1 MLTETKNS
9 LEQKIKTK
17 TLKSGIIG
25 LGYVGLPLA
34 VEFSR
39 NGVETVGIDID
50 KRKVDAINRKECYI
64 QDVDGKLL
72 SDLVGQKKLRAT
84 TDFSVIR
91 ELDTVNIC
99 VPTPL
104 RKSKDPDI
112 SYIVNATQEIV
123 KYLHDGMLIILES
136 TTYPGTTDEVIL
148 PMIEEKGFK
157 VGKNVFLAFSP
168 ERVDPGNP
176 VYNTKNIPKVVGG
189 VTAECTKLATAFY
202 KLAIEN
208 VHPVSSTS
216 SAEMVKLLENTFR
229 SVNIGLVNEL
239 CKMSAKLG
247 VDIWEIIDAAATK
260 PFGFMPFYPGPGL
273 GGHCIPIDPHYLAW
287 KARIHGFSPRFIE
300 LASEVNASM
309 PEFVV
314 EKARTVLNEKKK
326 SLNGSKIFILGVTY
340 KANIDDIRESPALE
354 IIEMLEK
361 NGAEVSY
368 ADPYVPSFTLH
379 EKVYRSLPTENG
391 NAAFT
396 KALEQSDLTVILTD
410 HKNIECQFVLDH
422 ASAVLDTRNA
432 TRRFSDPRKIVAR
445 I

>member
-1 MLTETKNS
+1 MDAQVTVTIE
-9 LEQKIKTK
+9 EKIATRQVRA
-17 TLKSGIIG
+17 GVIG

-34 VEFSR
+34 VEFAR
-39 NGVETVGIDID
+39 AGVETVGIDID
-50 KRKVDAINRKECYI
+50 SRKVDAINRKECYI
-64 QDVDGKLL
+64 QDVDGKLF
-72 SDLVGQKKLRAT
+72 SDLVSQKKLRAT
-84 TDFSVIR
+84 TDFSIIR
-91 ELDTVNIC
+91 NLDTVNIC

-123 KYLHDGMLIILES
+123 KYLHEGMLVILES
-136 TTYPGTTDEVIL
+136 TTYPGTTEEVIL

-157 VGKNVFLAFSP
+157 VGKDVFLAFSP

-189 VTAECTKLATAFY
+189 VTEECTRLAVEFY
-202 KLAIEN
+202 KLAIEK
-208 VHPVSSTS
+208 VHSVSSCS
-216 SAEMVKLLENTFR
+216 AAEMVKLLENTFR

-314 EKARTVLNEKKK
+314 EKSRAILNEKKK
-326 SLNGSKIFILGVTY
+326 ALNGAKILVLGVTY

-354 IIEMLEK
+354 VIELLEK
-361 NGAEVSY
+361 GGAEVSF
-368 ADPYVPSFTLH
+368 ADPYVPEVRLH
-379 EKVYRSLPTENG
+379 DKAWRSISTQAKNG
-391 NAAFT
+391 AFQS
-396 KALEQSDLTVILTD
+396 ALEESDLSIILTN
-410 HKNIECQFVLDH
+410 HKCFDYEFILKH
-422 ASAVLDTRNA
+422 AALILDTRNA
-432 TRRFSDPRKIVAR
+432 TRPFSDSRKIVVR